1 MKDNDIDV
9 TPIFQHFVLI
19 PKGLEM
25 QEKDRDAVEEKQ
37 QEAASTLKGLRPLT
51 WAGLF
56 GPRFCGLGFF
66 LFAFLDVVRLLYE
79 KLLERTDLI

>member
-1 MKDNDIDV
+1 
-9 TPIFQHFVLI
+9 
-19 PKGLEM
+19 M

-56 GPRFCGLGFF
+56 GPRFCGLVYFF
-66 LFAFLDVVRLLYE
+66 
-79 KLLERTDLI
+79 

>member
-1 MKDNDIDV
+1 VKDNDIDV
-9 TPIFQHFVLI
+9 GPIFQHFLLI

-56 GPRFCGLGFF
+56 GPRFCVGLGPLLFF
-66 LFAFLDVVRLLYE
+66 DFFGCFS
-79 KLLERTDLI
+79 

>member
-1 MKDNDIDV
+1 
-9 TPIFQHFVLI
+9 
-19 PKGLEM
+19 M

-56 GPRFCGLGFF
+56 GPRFSAGLGPLLFF
-66 LFAFLDVVRLLYE
+66 FDFFGCFS
-79 KLLERTDLI
+79 

>member
-9 TPIFQHFVLI
+9 GPIFQLFLLI

-51 WAGLF
+51 WADLVFVGYF
-56 GPRFCGLGFF
+56 FCCFS
-66 LFAFLDVVRLLYE
+66 
-79 KLLERTDLI
+79 

>member
-1 MKDNDIDV
+1 
-9 TPIFQHFVLI
+9 
-19 PKGLEM
+19 M

-56 GPRFCGLGFF
+56 GPRFCVLLFF
-66 LFAFLDVVRLLYE
+66 PFLEVVKLLYY
-79 KLLERTDLI
+79 

>member
-1 MKDNDIDV
+1 
-9 TPIFQHFVLI
+9 
-19 PKGLEM
+19 M

-56 GPRFCGLGFF
+56 GPRFCVVKL
-66 LFAFLDVVRLLYE
+66 LFVGAFVDVVKLLYLTWPMAKLFGITYLVGKIKI
-79 KLLERTDLI
+79 KLLFQGSLAK

>member
-1 MKDNDIDV
+1 
-9 TPIFQHFVLI
+9 
-19 PKGLEM
+19 M

-56 GPRFCGLGFF
+56 GSCFCGLLF
-66 LFAFLDVVRLLYE
+66 LLLS
-79 KLLERTDLI
+79 